1 MTNPDSQPA
10 PLFRRVLVANRGEIA
25 LRVIRTAKELGIE
38 TVAVYSDA
46 DRNALHVRRADRAV
60 RIGGPTPGE
69 SYLRGD
75 LIVEAARGTGADCI
89 HPGYGFL
96 SENAR
101 FAEAC
106 AEAAITFVGP
116 SASAIRAMGDKVEA
130 RKAAKAAGVPL
141 VPGLEDD
148 VRDDAVLAR
157 TALKI
162 GYPVM
167 LKAAAGGGG
176 KGIRIVR
183 DESGLFE
190 AARMARAEA
199 KGAFGDDRIYLEKF
213 VTRPRHVEVQVMGDQ
228 HGKVVAWGERECSVQ
243 RRHQKLVEESPS
255 PAVSP
260 PMRAAMCEAACR
272 LARAVGYVGA
282 GTVEFLAS
290 GGEFFFLEMNT
301 RLQVEHPVTEM
312 RFGVDLV
319 REQFRVAAGLPATE
333 PQEPRGHAIE
343 IRVNAEDPETWFP
356 ALGTVRRLNTP
367 GGPGVRLDAALYRG
381 LEVTPYYDSMLAKLV
396 VWAED
401 RPSAIERA
409 IRAIRELRI
418 VGVTTSMPAALK
430 VLQSSEFRG
439 GDYDTGILERVDR
452 KPSSRAIELASLAA
466 AVGKLLASERI
477 AEPPAGANGSREG
490 PSNWVLVD
498 RVTRLGRWVR

>member
-1 MTNPDSQPA
+1 MTSTKE
-10 PLFRRVLVANRGEIA
+10 PLFRRVLIANRGEIA
-25 LRVIRTAKELGIE
+25 LRVIRTAKEMGIE

-60 RIGGPTPGE
+60 RIGGPSPKD

-75 LIVEAARGTGADCI
+75 VIVETARGVGADCI

-96 SENAR
+96 SENAG

-106 AEAAITFVGP
+106 ERAGIVFLGP
-116 SASAIRAMGDKVEA
+116 SAAAIRAMGDKVEA
-130 RKAAKAAGVPL
+130 RKVAKAADVPL

-148 VRDDAVLAR
+148 VREESVLAV
-157 TALKI
+157 TAEKI

-183 DESGLFE
+183 DKAGLFD

-199 KGAFGDDRIYLEKF
+199 LGAFGDDRIYLEKF
-213 VTRPRHVEVQVMGDQ
+213 VTRPRHVEIQVMGDR

-255 PAVSP
+255 PAVDP
-260 PMRAAMCEAACR
+260 AMRNAMCEAACR
-272 LARAVGYVGA
+272 LARAVDYVGA

-290 GGEFFFLEMNT
+290 QGAYYFLEMNT

-319 REQFRVAAGLPATE
+319 REQFRVAAGLPARD
-333 PQEPRGHAIE
+333 PGEPRGHAIE
-343 IRVNAEDPETWFP
+343 IRINAEDPHNWFP
-356 ALGTVRRLNTP
+356 ALGSIRRLGTP

-381 LEVTPYYDSMLAKLV
+381 LEVTPHYDSMLGKLI

-401 RPSAIERA
+401 RDGAIARA
-409 IRAIRELRI
+409 VRALREMRI
-418 VGVTTSMPAALK
+418 VGVTTSMSAAIK
-430 VLQSSEFRG
+430 VLQSDLFRG
-439 GDYDTGILERVDR
+439 GDYDTSILEHIDR
-452 KPSSRAIELASLAA
+452 KPTAHAIDLASLAA

-477 AEPPAGANGSREG
+477 AEPAGGRNGPASCGVSE
-490 PSNWVLVD
+490 WVRTD
-498 RVTRLGRWVR
+498 RVGRLGRFRG